1 MNEEVNQDLSLLDD
15 PKAEDKEVKKTSDNK
30 IGDDL
35 FNQLLSQNMGEG
47 TFEEI
52 KPEVEEK
59 EADVKYKVS
68 SEIEPLGK
76 YSDEIVKDIM
86 SNPAKYKM
94 KSPKHGEMNLKEA
107 LDKGYN
113 PETDEFDRKKKR
125 SKEEI
130 TAGLSDSDKESID
143 KITDPKSAKIPPK
156 EAEALGVKDPNFIAQ
171 EDVPTDLVMPEA
183 QPPIAEG
190 QEGEEGMAGLE
201 ALLGGGM

>member
-1 MNEEVNQDLSLLDD
+1 MNEEANQDLSLLDD

-130 TAGLSDSDKESID
+130 TAGLADSDKESID

-183 QPPIAEG
+183 QPVAEG
-190 QEGEEGMAGLE
+190 QEGEEGIAGLE
-201 ALLGGGM
+201 SLLGGGM

>member
-1 MNEEVNQDLSLLDD
+1 MNEEANQDLSLLDD

-76 YSDEIVKDIM
+76 YSDEIIKDIM

-130 TAGLSDSDKESID
+130 TAGLADSDKESID

-183 QPPIAEG
+183 QPVAEG

>member
-1 MNEEVNQDLSLLDD
+1 MNEEANQDLSLLDD

-156 EAEALGVKDPNFIAQ
+156 EAEALGVKDPNFIQQ
-171 EDVPTDLVMPEA
+171 ETAPTDMVMPEA
-183 QPPIAEG
+183 QPVAEG
-190 QEGEEGMAGLE
+190 EEGGEGMAGLE
-201 ALLGGGM
+201 TLLGGGM

>member
-1 MNEEVNQDLSLLDD
+1 MNEEANQDLSLLDD

-30 IGDDL
+30 MDDDL

-130 TAGLSDSDKESID
+130 TAGLADSDKESID

-183 QPPIAEG
+183 QPIAEG
-190 QEGEEGMAGLE
+190 QEGEEEMAGLE

>member
-1 MNEEVNQDLSLLDD
+1 MNEEANQDLSLLDD

-30 IGDDL
+30 IDDDL
-35 FNQLLSQNMGEG
+35 FNQLLSQNIGEG

-52 KPEVEEK
+52 KPDVEEK

-86 SNPAKYKM
+86 SNPGKYKM

-113 PETDEFDRKKKR
+113 PESDEFDRKKKR

-130 TAGLSDSDKESID
+130 TEGLSDSDKESID
-143 KITDPKSAKIPPK
+143 KITDPKSAKIPAK

-171 EDVPTDLVMPEA
+171 EDAPTDMVMPEA
-183 QPPIAEG
+183 QPVAEG